1 MAEEGL
7 SGVPVWP
14 GRVPMNDDNAEYCD
28 DDADSGPLALPSIIV
43 KLSDLRRLPGS
54 LEPLTAGMFKGMA

>member
-14 GRVPMNDDNAEYCD
+14 CRVPMNDDNAEYCD

-43 KLSDLRRLPGS
+43 KLSDLRRLLGS